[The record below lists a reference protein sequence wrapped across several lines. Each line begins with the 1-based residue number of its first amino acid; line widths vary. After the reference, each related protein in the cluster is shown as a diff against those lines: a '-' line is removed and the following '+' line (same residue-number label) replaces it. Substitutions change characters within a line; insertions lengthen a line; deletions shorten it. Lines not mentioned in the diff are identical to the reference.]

1 MYYHIEK
8 SFSGFMAEYASH
20 FIEILD
26 GISNDEIPIN
36 KEFISKIYN
45 KTPKNHVELS
55 IEFFRKDDFFSFDL
69 GTILQ
74 HGKILSDFIGN
85 CNNTILFRNFV
96 TDKGRE
102 VCYLN
107 KNIPE
112 ALLDKIKHR
121 HSVASEILKTLK
133 PHRSFASRLR
143 NAHQL
148 SSCAFGYE
156 AECVIKSDISAFFRS
171 VKFENVIR
179 ESSKAFMIT
188 HSERFFA
195 TSLSNE
201 EDVDK
206 LHLMH
211 NFFLSCLF
219 HNGVV
224 PTGASYANSLAD
236 LHLFSTLLCHFRAP
250 RNSDN
255 MVYFYVDDIF
265 IFSKKDG
272 KTFFKNFEKA
282 LNAGGLYLNYK
293 KTRYFYT
300 DKGTFSG
307 LGVTFKSG
315 VGSISVSSKTRKEIL
330 DLVRERKEFNDK
342 ELGLINYGL
351 TAGNLVKMN
360 LDILLHTFFNDKS
373 KAWDLMLKGEHP
385 VLNFK
390 EESRELISSKFPT
403 YKDFCVHCKSNNG
416 EYIMELSDY
425 EVDVNEEVKLFFD
438 VFVSDSTIPS
448 EKISSPIA
456 IYFKPNLN
464 KYCAVQWVASRNNVR
479 HRDSNPLRT
488 ITLPIDSFVYDA
500 LELKEPN
507 E

>member
-8 SFSGFMAEYASH
+8 SFSDFMAEYASH

-26 GISNDEIPIN
+26 GISKDEISIN
-36 KEFISKIYN
+36 KEFIGKIYN
-45 KTPKNHVELS
+45 KTPKNHVEMS
-55 IEFFRKDDFFSFDL
+55 IKFFGQDDFFSFDL
-69 GTILQ
+69 NTILQ

-112 ALLDKIKHR
+112 VLLDKIKQT
-121 HSVASEILKTLK
+121 HSFASGVLNTLR

-148 SSCAFGYE
+148 SSYAFGYE

-171 VKFENVIR
+171 VKFENVVR
-179 ESSKAFMIT
+179 ESSKVFMIT

-195 TSLSNE
+195 TALSNE

-224 PTGASYANSLAD
+224 PTGASYANPLAD
-236 LHLFSTLLCHFRAP
+236 LHLFSTLLSYFRAP

-272 KTFFKNFEKA
+272 KTFFKNLEKA

-293 KTRYFYT
+293 KTQYFYT

-315 VGSISVSSKTRKEIL
+315 VGSISVSSKVRKEIL
-330 DLVRERKEFNDK
+330 NLVKERKEFNDK

-351 TAGNLVKMN
+351 TAGNMAKIN
-360 LDILLHTFFNDKS
+360 LDILLHTFFNDKN

-385 VLNFK
+385 LLNFK
-390 EESRELISSKFPT
+390 EESRELISSKLPT
-403 YKDFCVHCKSNNG
+403 YKDFCVRCKSIPN
-416 EYIMELSDY
+416 ECDRELSDC
-425 EVDVNEEVKLFFD
+425 EVNVNEEVELFFNI
-438 VFVSDSTIPS
+438 FVSDCTIPS
-448 EKISSPIA
+448 EKMNTPMA
-456 IYFKPNLN
+456 LYFKPNIN
-464 KYCAVQWVASRNNVR
+464 KYCAVQWVALRNNTR
-479 HRDSNPLRT
+479 HRNSNQLRT

>member
-8 SFSGFMAEYASH
+8 SFSEFMAEYASH

-26 GISNDEIPIN
+26 GISKDEISIN
-36 KEFISKIYN
+36 KEFIGKIYN
-45 KTPKNHVELS
+45 KTPKNHVEMS
-55 IEFFRKDDFFSFDL
+55 IKFFGQDDFFSFDL
-69 GTILQ
+69 NTVLQ

-112 ALLDKIKHR
+112 ILLDKIKQT
-121 HSVASEILKTLK
+121 HSMASGILTSLR

-148 SSCAFGYE
+148 SAYAFNYE
-156 AECVIKSDISAFFRS
+156 TECVIKSDISAFFRS

-195 TSLSNE
+195 TALSDE

-236 LHLFSTLLCHFRAP
+236 LHLFSTLFSYFRAP

-272 KTFFKNFEKA
+272 KTFFKNLEKA

-293 KTRYFYT
+293 KTQYFYT

-315 VGSISVSSKTRKEIL
+315 VGSISVSSKVRKEIL
-330 DLVRERKEFNDK
+330 NLVKERKEFNDK

-351 TAGNLVKMN
+351 TAGNMTKIN

-385 VLNFK
+385 LLNFK
-390 EESRELISSKFPT
+390 KESRELISSKLPT
-403 YKDFCVHCKSNNG
+403 YKDFCVRCKSIPN
-416 EYIMELSDY
+416 ECDRELSDC
-425 EVDVNEEVKLFFD
+425 EVNVNEEVELFFNI
-438 VFVSDSTIPS
+438 FISDCTIPS
-448 EKISSPIA
+448 EKMNTPMA
-456 IYFKPNLN
+456 LYFKPTLN
-464 KYCAVQWVASRNNVR
+464 KYCAMQWVAPRNNIR
-479 HRDSNPLRT
+479 HRNNNPLRT
-488 ITLPIDSFVYDA
+488 IALPIDHFVYDA

>member
-1 MYYHIEK
+1 MYYRIEK
-8 SFSGFMAEYASH
+8 SFSDFMAEYALH

-26 GISNDEIPIN
+26 GISNDEISIN
-36 KEFISKIYN
+36 KEFVSKIYN
-45 KTPKNHVELS
+45 KTPKNHVEMS
-55 IEFFRKDDFFSFDL
+55 IKFFQQDDFFSFDL

-112 ALLDKIKHR
+112 VLLGKIKET
-121 HSVASEILKTLK
+121 HSFASGVLNTLR

-156 AECVIKSDISAFFRS
+156 SECVIKSDISAFFRS

-236 LHLFSTLLCHFRAP
+236 LHLFSTLFCHFRAP

-272 KTFFKNFEKA
+272 KTFFKNLEKA

-293 KTRYFYT
+293 KTQCFYT

-315 VGSISVSSKTRKEIL
+315 VGSISVSSKVRKEIL
-330 DLVRERKEFNDK
+330 DLVKERKEFNDK

-351 TAGNLVKMN
+351 TAGNMVRVN

-390 EESRELISSKFPT
+390 EESRGLISSKFPT
-403 YKDFCVHCKSNNG
+403 YKDFCVRCKS
-416 EYIMELSDY
+416 IRDTSDREPSDC
-425 EVDVNEEVKLFFD
+425 EVNVSEEVELFFNM
-438 VFVSDSTIPS
+438 FVSDCTIPS
-448 EKISSPIA
+448 EKMNTPMA
-456 IYFKPNLN
+456 LYFKPTLN
-464 KYCAVQWVASRNNVR
+464 KYYAMQWVGPRNNRR
-479 HRDSNPLRT
+479 HANSNPLRT
-488 ITLPIDSFVYDA
+488 ISLPIDHFVYDA

>member
-1 MYYHIEK
+1 MYYNIEK

-26 GISNDEIPIN
+26 GISKDEIPIN
-36 KEFISKIYN
+36 KEFVGKIYN

-55 IEFFRKDDFFSFDL
+55 IGFFEQDDFFSFDL
-69 GTILQ
+69 NTILQ

-107 KNIPE
+107 KNIPD
-112 ALLDKIKHR
+112 ALLDKIKQT
-121 HSVASEILKTLK
+121 HSFASGVLNALR

-148 SSCAFGYE
+148 YAYAFSYE
-156 AECVIKSDISAFFRS
+156 TECVIKSDISAFFRS
-171 VKFENVIR
+171 VKFENMIR

-195 TSLSNE
+195 RALSDE

-224 PTGASYANSLAD
+224 PTGASYANPLAD

-293 KTRYFYT
+293 KTQYFYT

-315 VGSISVSSKTRKEIL
+315 VGSISVSSKVRKEIL
-330 DLVRERKEFNDK
+330 DIIKERKEFNDK

-390 EESRELISSKFPT
+390 EESRELISSRFPT
-403 YKDFCVHCKSNNG
+403 YKDFCVHCKSNNN
-416 EYIMELSDY
+416 EYIREPSDC
-425 EVDVNEEVKLFFD
+425 EVDVNEEAKLFFD
-438 VFVSDSTIPS
+438 IFVSDCTIPS
-448 EKISSPIA
+448 ERIGSPMA
-456 IYFKPNLN
+456 LYFKPNLN
-464 KYCAVQWVASRNNVR
+464 KYCAVQWVAPRNNVR
-479 HRDSNPLRT
+479 HRNSNSLRT